1 MLNWFRKKRLSPQ
14 EELERVLLDGFKNLK
29 HSISLREPLKRRVA
43 VTSALGAL
51 ITTIKGYYPNTAIE
65 EDGMAM
71 SILHDCGSPAQWDD
85 VEEVLDSLAQQLAA
99 PFPGRANRLMVMY
112 YLLAPR
118 KIEGFMK

>member
-85 VEEVLDSLAQQLAA
+85 VEEVLDSLGPATCRSISWKGEPSDGDVLSSGSPQ
-99 PFPGRANRLMVMY
+99 N
-112 YLLAPR
+112 
-118 KIEGFMK
+118 